1 MFVIGGGCHDCHTP
15 MKPGPNG
22 AEPDMSKMLSGHPE
36 SITITAPMKPVGPW
50 VVATNATNT
59 AWSGPWGV
67 SFAANLTPDK
77 ETGLNMTE
85 RNFVIALKTGA
96 HLGTARPV
104 LPPMPWPWYGQL
116 GEDALKDIY
125 AYLLTV
131 PALKNQV
138 PAPIPLPESRAGR
151 VQRHRR
157 PPSAPVDRRGGA
169 FTAPRPPQ
177 RGRAITPSGPRSEP
191 DIGVA
196 SLAGAQGAARRGERF
211 QGRLRLSVRR
221 SRRRQRHHVRPPRCR
236 RCPLIT
242 NRSTTTMEPAWR
254 RPTWTATA

>member
-1 MFVIGGGCHDCHTP
+1 MRLLQHRVALLSVFVPMAIAITACNQPPAAPPASTAAPAAAAASSETRVERGKMLVIGGGCHDCHTP

-22 AEPDMSKMLSGHPE
+22 AEPDMAKALSGHPE

-50 VVATNATNT
+50 SVATNDTNT

-77 ETGLNMTE
+77 DTGLNMSE

-96 HLGTARPV
+96 HLGTARPI

-116 GEDALKDIY
+116 GDEALKDIY

-138 PAPIPLPESRAGR
+138 PAPIPPAGK
-151 VQRHRR
+151 
-157 PPSAPVDRRGGA
+157 
-169 FTAPRPPQ
+169 
-177 RGRAITPSGPRSEP
+177 
-191 DIGVA
+191 
-196 SLAGAQGAARRGERF
+196 
-211 QGRLRLSVRR
+211 
-221 SRRRQRHHVRPPRCR
+221 
-236 RCPLIT
+236 
-242 NRSTTTMEPAWR
+242 
-254 RPTWTATA
+254 